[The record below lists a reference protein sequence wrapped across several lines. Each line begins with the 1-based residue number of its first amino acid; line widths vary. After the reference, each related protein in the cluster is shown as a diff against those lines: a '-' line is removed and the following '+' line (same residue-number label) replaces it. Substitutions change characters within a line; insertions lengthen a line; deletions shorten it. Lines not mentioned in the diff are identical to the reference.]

1 MGRRKNGEAPQIR
14 FHAHSGQ
21 ARVRINGQV
30 IYLGRFGSPEANAA
44 YHRLLAEWHAT
55 SGNVTVPEAAPAP
68 SRRRRRPA
76 AAEPTA
82 SAAVA
87 PAPAGLTLAEV
98 CVMWIA
104 DSEQRYTRK
113 DGTQSSTIHECRM
126 IVRALEADGGMPAA
140 AFKAKALVAVQR
152 RLVDE
157 GRPRTTVN
165 RIVKGI
171 RRMFRWATVN
181 EFVPDG
187 LVHALEAVE
196 PLRPGQTEAPE
207 LEPVVDV
214 ADEHVERTLAA
225 MPRVP
230 RDLLRFIR
238 LVGCR
243 PGEACMIRPCDVDT
257 AGPVW
262 RWTLPKHKNTW
273 RGHARVVLIG
283 PKAQAVLRPYLKRRP
298 ERYCFSPV
306 ESERERLKYLGRKE
320 VAARLAMCKESYSV
334 SSLGCGIKRAAKRA
348 KVPAWTT
355 MQLRHTAATEAREA
369 FGLDAAQARLGHKSA
384 DITQVYAS
392 VTQKRAMQVAVALG

>member
-30 IYLGRFGSPEANAA
+30 IYLGPYGSPEANAA

-55 SGNVTVPEAAPAP
+55 SGNVVVPEAASTA
-68 SRRRRRPA
+68 SRRQRRPA

-82 SAAVA
+82 SAPLAS
-87 PAPAGLTLAEV
+87 APAGLTLAEV

-104 DSEQRYTRK
+104 DCEQRYTRK

-126 IVRALEADGGMPAA
+126 IVRALEANGGMPAA

-152 RLVDE
+152 RLVDQ

-181 EFVPDG
+181 EYVPDG
-187 LVHALEAVE
+187 LVHTLEAVE
-196 PLRPGQTEAPE
+196 PLRPGQTDAPE

-214 ADEHVERTLAA
+214 PDPHVDQTLAT
-225 MPRVP
+225 MPRIP
-230 RDLLRFIR
+230 RDLARFIR

-243 PGEACMIRPCDVDT
+243 PGEACKIRPCDVDT
-257 AGPVW
+257 TGPVW
-262 RWTLPKHKNTW
+262 RWTLPKHKNSW
-273 RGHARVVLIG
+273 RGHARVVLVG
-283 PKAQAVLRPYLKRRP
+283 PKAQGVLRPYLNRRP
-298 ERYCFSPV
+298 EQYCFSPV
-306 ESERERLKYLGRKE
+306 ESERERLRYLGRTE
-320 VAARLAMCKESYSV
+320 MRARLAMCKECYSV
-334 SSLGCGIKRAAKRA
+334 SSLRCAIKRAGKRA

-392 VTQKRAMQVAVALG
+392 VSQKHAERVAIALG